1 MMSIDRKVI
10 LFRSTEDNVCLD
22 RSMHEEGSKA
32 DAKER

>member
-1 MMSIDRKVI
+1 MMSIDR
-10 LFRSTEDNVCLD
+10 TEDNVCLD